1 VALIK
6 ENEGSGRGCVKLK
19 EAVYGKMN
27 SENSYRQFLT
37 YAKVFNPR
45 LSYVCWP
52 RSCKSSSV
60 LSRIKDLCKT
70 PSQAG

>member
-45 LSYVCWP
+45 LSFACLMY
-52 RSCKSSSV
+52 
-60 LSRIKDLCKT
+60 
-70 PSQAG
+70 AGREAASPPLYSLA